1 MAIQRN
7 RMGNSMANS
16 KGFSLLEVMV
26 TLLILSVGLL
36 GLAGLQAQSLRFN
49 HFALMRGQASMLAYA
64 MADRMR
70 ANRFAIVTDAGNYV
84 GSYNETDTG
93 NYQAPADN
101 LGCTQTTPGG
111 TATNCTINQMA
122 AHDRFQWDAD
132 LALYLASGQ
141 GRVCVDATPASVACD
156 NLCINPA
163 NGVAAACATNF
174 IIPIV
179 ITVMWDETRTNVT
192 GTGCDP
198 DNATDLKC
206 FSVGFEV
213 SP

>member
-1 MAIQRN
+1 MI
-7 RMGNSMANS
+7 
-16 KGFSLLEVMV
+16 

-49 HFALMRGQASMLAYA
+49 HFAFMRGQASILAYA

-93 NYQAPADN
+93 GNYQAPNDN
-101 LGCTQTTPGG
+101 GCTQPNGG

-122 AHDRFQWDAD
+122 AHDRIQWDAD

-141 GRVCVDATPASVACD
+141 GRVCVDATPTSVACD

-163 NGVAAACATNF
+163 NGAAAACATNF
-174 IIPIV
+174 IIPFV
-179 ITVMWDETRTNVT
+179 ITVRWDETRTNVT
-192 GTGCDP
+192 GTGCNP
-198 DNATDLKC
+198 DVATDLKC
-206 FSVGFEV
+206 FSTGFRV

>member
-1 MAIQRN
+1 MAIQLN
-7 RMGNSMANS
+7 RMDNS
-16 KGFSLLEVMV
+16 KGFSLLEVMI

-49 HFALMRGQASMLAYA
+49 HFSFMRGQSSMLAYA

-70 ANRFAIVTDAGNYV
+70 ANRFAVVTNAGNYV
-84 GSYNETDTG
+84 GAYNETDGG
-93 NYQAPADN
+93 NYQAPN
-101 LGCTQTTPGG
+101 NNGCTQATPGG

-192 GTGCDP
+192 GTGCVP
-198 DNATDLKC
+198 DNAADLKC

>member
-49 HFALMRGQASMLAYA
+49 HFAFMRGQASMLAYA

-70 ANRFAIVTDAGNYV
+70 ANRFAVVTDAGNYV

-93 NYQAPADN
+93 GNYQAPFN
-101 LGCTQTTPGG
+101 NSCTQSTPGG

-122 AHDRFQWDAD
+122 AHDRLQWDLD
-132 LALYLASGQ
+132 LTNALASGQ
-141 GRVCVDATPASVACD
+141 GVVCVDATPNTVACD

-163 NGVAAACATNF
+163 NGAAAACATNF
-174 IIPIV
+174 IIPYV
-179 ITVMWDETRTNVT
+179 ITVRWDETRTNVT

-198 DNATDLKC
+198 DNAADLKC
-206 FSVGFEV
+206 FSTSFEV

>member
-1 MAIQRN
+1 MAIKY
-7 RMGNSMANS
+7 NSKGNS
-16 KGFSLLEVMV
+16 KGFSLLEVMI

-49 HFALMRGQASMLAYA
+49 HFAFMRGQASILAYA

-70 ANRFAIVTDAGNYV
+70 ANSLAIVTDAGNYV
-84 GSYNETDTG
+84 GAYNETDG
-93 NYQAPADN
+93 GHYQGPN
-101 LGCTQTTPGG
+101 NSCCTQATPGG

-122 AHDRFQWDAD
+122 AHDRFEWDAD
-132 LALYLASGQ
+132 LALYLASGE

-163 NGVAAACATNF
+163 NGAAAACATNF
-174 IIPIV
+174 IIPFV
-179 ITVMWDETRTNVT
+179 ITVRWDETRTNPT

-198 DNATDLKC
+198 TDDDDLKC
-206 FSVGFEV
+206 FSTGFQV
-213 SP
+213 SL